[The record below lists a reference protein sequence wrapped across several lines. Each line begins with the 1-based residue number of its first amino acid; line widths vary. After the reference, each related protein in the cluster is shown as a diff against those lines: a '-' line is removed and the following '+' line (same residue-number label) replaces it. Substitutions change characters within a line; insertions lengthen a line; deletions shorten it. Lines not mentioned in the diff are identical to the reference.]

1 MKTTLSRKADQLQEC
16 VAFAME
22 RCKAHG
28 FIPNGDPVKTEA
40 GFSIRSSSG
49 MINCEITIFEVG
61 NDLIIDS
68 KAGKT
73 LILSDPAP
81 VPFPFRSFFE
91 FIGDKMLFVHTNR
104 ILKAIHSEIEDR
116 FS

>member
-1 MKTTLSRKADQLQEC
+1 MKTTLPGMARHLQEC
-16 VAFAME
+16 VAFASE
-22 RCKAHG
+22 RCQAHG
-28 FIPNGDPVKTEA
+28 LIPNGDPVKTEA

-81 VPFPFRSFFE
+81 VPFPFRSFFD
-91 FIGDKMLFVHTNR
+91 FIGDKMLLVHANR
-104 ILKAIHSEIEDR
+104 FLKTIHSEIEHR